1 MHRVLQNKLVA
12 FSSESERSFVASYT
26 LIGEVLE
33 DLLQRRLAN
42 TVLLNA

>member
-1 MHRVLQNKLVA
+1 MFRVLENKLIT
-12 FSSESERSFVASYT
+12 FSSECERSFVTCYT